1 MATIGL
7 SKPYFAV
14 YSASGSTVTYA
25 NGGLFGKATEMNIE
39 LNDGGNNILYADNG
53 PAESDAQFSGGTVT
67 ITTDELSAAA
77 LTTALDMVEE
87 SISITDV
94 TTTGA
99 KWLINNDQQV
109 VPYVGVGGVAKKMIN
124 SGEIKYVAV
133 VLDKVKLRNIAQ
145 SFTTQGETI
154 EWQTPSVTGDI
165 FRSDKTTHDWRRIST
180 PLDTEAEAE
189 AAIKAYLS
197 IT

>member
-14 YSASGSTVTYA
+14 YSASGNTVTYA

-39 LNDGGNNILYADNG
+39 LNDGGSNILYADNG
-53 PAESDAQFSGGTVT
+53 PAESDNQFSGGTVT

-87 SISITDV
+87 SITITGV

-99 KWLINNDQQV
+99 KWLINNDQQN
-109 VPYVGVGGVAKKMIN
+109 VPYVGVGGIAKKMIG
-124 SGEIKYVAV
+124 GEIKYVAV
-133 VLDKVKLRNIAQ
+133 VLDKVKLLNIAQ
-145 SFTTQGETI
+145 SITTQGETI

-165 FRSDKTTHDWRRIST
+165 FRSDKANHDWRRIST

-189 AAIKAYLS
+189 LCVKSYLN

>member
-39 LNDGGNNILYADNG
+39 LNDGGSNILYADNG
-53 PAESDAQFSGGTVT
+53 PAESDNQFSGGTVT

-87 SISITDV
+87 SISITGV

-99 KWLINNDQQV
+99 KWLINNDQQN
-109 VPYVGVGGVAKKMIN
+109 VPYVGVGGIAKKKIG
-124 SGEIKYVAV
+124 GEIKYVAV

-145 SFTTQGETI
+145 SITTQGETI

-165 FRSDKTTHDWRRIST
+165 FRSDKANHDWRRIST

-189 AAIKAYLS
+189 LCVKSYLN

>member
-25 NGGLFGKATEMNIE
+25 NGGLFGKATKMNIE
-39 LNDGGNNILYADNG
+39 LNDGGSNILYADNG
-53 PAESDAQFSGGTVT
+53 PAESDNQFSGGTVT

-77 LTTALDMVEE
+77 FTTALDMVEE
-87 SISITDV
+87 AISITGV

-109 VPYVGVGGVAKKMIN
+109 VPYVGVGGIAKKKI
-124 SGEIKYVAV
+124 GGAIKYVAV

-145 SFTTQGETI
+145 SITTQGETI

-165 FRSDKTTHDWRRIST
+165 FRSDKANHDWRRIST

-189 AAIKAYLS
+189 LCVKSYLN

>member
-53 PAESDAQFSGGTVT
+53 PAESDNQFSGGTVT

-87 SISITDV
+87 EITITGV

-109 VPYVGVGGVAKKMIN
+109 VPYVGVGGVAKKMI
-124 SGEIKYVAV
+124 GGVIKYVAV

-145 SFTTQGETI
+145 SITTQGETI

-165 FRSDKTTHDWRRIST
+165 FRSDKTNHDWRRIST
-180 PLDTEAEAE
+180 PLDTEEEAE
-189 AAIKAYLS
+189 LCVKSYLN

>member
-39 LNDGGNNILYADNG
+39 LNDGGSNILYADNG
-53 PAESDAQFSGGTVT
+53 PAESDNQFSGGTVT

-87 SISITDV
+87 SITITGV

-99 KWLINNDQQV
+99 KWLINNDQQN
-109 VPYVGVGGVAKKMIN
+109 VPYVGVGGIAKKMIG
-124 SGEIKYVAV
+124 GEIKYVAV

-145 SFTTQGETI
+145 SITTQGETI

-165 FRSDKTTHDWRRIST
+165 FRSDKANHDWRRIST

-189 AAIKAYLS
+189 LCVKSYLN

>member
-25 NGGLFGKATEMNIE
+25 NGGLFGKATELDIE
-39 LNDGGNNILYADNG
+39 LNDGSSNILYADNA
-53 PAESDAQFSGGTVT
+53 PAETDSQFSGGTVT

-87 SISITDV
+87 SITITGV

-99 KWLINNDQQV
+99 KWLINNDQQN
-109 VPYVGVGGVAKKMIN
+109 VPYVGVGGIAKKMIG
-124 SGEIKYVAV
+124 GEIKYVAV

-145 SFTTQGETI
+145 PDGTAQGRLLRLCL
-154 EWQTPSVTGDI
+154 SLCAL
-165 FRSDKTTHDWRRIST
+165 R
-180 PLDTEAEAE
+180 AEPH
-189 AAIKAYLS
+189 
-197 IT
+197 